1 MDTVDRIRALCQK
14 NGMSITKLEVALGYG
29 NGSISKAGTNA
40 MRSDR
45 LMAIADYFGVT
56 MEYLMT
62 GKEET
67 FDEASDRLETD
78 AGYLFYLLKDMGYT
92 FDSDADGHVIESFD
106 KRRKYTLSGDQY
118 EALSNLIE
126 NSGKAIISK
135 FVFEQ
140 TKSEAVRESPKQSDQ
155 ERELLRRFVLLDQ
168 NDRDKLSA
176 YLDGLL
182 AAEKYDKKE
191 LFA

>member
-1 MDTVDRIRALCQK
+1 MNNLDIIKDLCK
-14 NGMSITKLEVALGYG
+14 EKGI
-29 NGSISKAGTNA
+29 SISKLEKTLNIGNGAIAKSTSNY

-45 LMAIADYFGVT
+45 LKAIADYFGVT

-62 GKEET
+62 GKDQEW
-67 FDEASDRLETD
+67 EAATPAEIEFFEKD
-78 AGYLFYLLKDMGYT
+78 AAT
-92 FDSDADGHVIESFD
+92 PHPV
-106 KRRKYTLSGDQY
+106 T
-118 EALSNLIE
+118 
-126 NSGKAIISK
+126 
-135 FVFEQ
+135 
-140 TKSEAVRESPKQSDQ
+140 DQ

-168 NDRDKLSA
+168 SDKGKLSA